1 MCAMRQT
8 DKPAE
13 HLLCKYTI
21 EVCASKTLWV
31 GMDGASGYEN
41 FLGVG
46 SSGVPVCAL
55 NKLGCS
61 RNGMS
66 QILEP

>member
-1 MCAMRQT
+1 MGQME
-8 DKPAE
+8 KPAK

-21 EVCASKTLWV
+21 EVCASRTLWV

-46 SSGVPVCAL
+46 AL
-55 NKLGCS
+55 VYQSVLSTNWVALV
-61 RNGMS
+61 MV
-66 QILEP
+66 